1 MFTIYSS
8 VLKRIKFFSGGTCA
22 AAYKRAA
29 GREGAGGGRFC
40 RARGGGRGSAD
51 EFNDFFLFCF
61 YPFRARD
68 RTYRGGRARSAPLSR
83 GCRLHPL
90 AVRARGWGD
99 GGDG

>member
-29 GREGAGGGRFC
+29 DEWWRGTGAAAFA
-40 RARGGGRGSAD
+40 ARGGGGGSAD

-90 AVRARGWGD
+90 AVWAHGRGD
-99 GGDG
+99 G